1 MGDEPVSYRQ
11 KEVDAIKAQEAS
23 MEVTEQVKQA
33 REKARKLLCKTCE
46 NGICTNGCAR

>member
-1 MGDEPVSYRQ
+1 VSYRQ
-11 KEVDAIKAQEAS
+11 KEVNAIKAQEAS

-33 REKARKLLCKTCE
+33 REKARKLLCKTCDE